1 MKAKIGIL
9 SLHLH
14 LPGCSSLK
22 DKRRIVKSLIA
33 KMKNKFNVSV
43 AEIDYLDVWQDTEIA
58 VTVVSNNKNK
68 SMEILQSI
76 LNWVTKQWHDGYIA
90 NDNIEVIH

>member
-1 MKAKIGIL
+1 MKAKVGIL

-14 LPGCSSLK
+14 FPGCSSLK

-33 KMKNKFNVSV
+33 KMQNKFNVSV

-58 VTVVSNNKNK
+58 VAVVSNNKNQ
-68 SMEILQSI
+68 SMEILQRI
-76 LNWVTKQWHDGYIA
+76 LNWLTNKWHEGYIA
-90 NDNIEVIH
+90 DDNIEIIY

>member
-1 MKAKIGIL
+1 MKAKIGVL
-9 SLHLH
+9 SMHLH

-22 DKRRIVKSLIA
+22 DKRRVVKSLIA
-33 KMKNKFNVSV
+33 KMQNKFNVSV

-58 VTVVSNNKNK
+58 VTVVSNNKNQ

-76 LNWVTKQWHDGYIA
+76 LNWVTNKWHEGYIA
-90 NDNIEVIH
+90 DDNIEIIY

>member
-1 MKAKIGIL
+1 MKAKVGIL

-14 LPGCSSLK
+14 FPGCSSLK

-33 KMKNKFNVSV
+33 KMQNKFNVSV

-58 VTVVSNNKNK
+58 VAVVSNNKNQ

-76 LNWVTKQWHDGYIA
+76 LNWLTNKWHEGYIA
-90 NDNIEVIH
+90 DDNIEIIY